1 MRKHIKTDIP
11 APLGVNRVEDLMI
24 ILQEGPSLECFD
36 PTYAMRLWADQV
48 VQRPGQ
54 SKCHRNYKKR

>member
-1 MRKHIKTDIP
+1 MLKHIKTDIP
-11 APLGVNRVEDLMI
+11 APLAVNRVEDLMI

-48 VQRPGQ
+48 VQRPSQ
-54 SKCHRNYKKR
+54 SKRHRNYKKR